1 MMGDNELN
9 PQQALL
15 LAVLQKQ
22 KGKNSM
28 NPVQIALVQDSFA
41 QVVPMADLAADLFY
55 TRLFTLDPA
64 LRSMFK
70 GDMCEQKRKLMATL
84 QFAVFSLSR
93 LDHLLPTVRTL
104 GERHAGYGVTA
115 AHYDT
120 VGQALLWTLEQGLG
134 AVFTPDVK
142 AAWAET
148 YLLLAGVMQEA
159 TANVQMELVA

>member
-1 MMGDNELN
+1 MRTARRFLPGFTSAIRQTHAPSFIQRRPEWVKTLQVFIISGSWAINRSNRIWSSQSFGD
-9 PQQALL
+9 
-15 LAVLQKQ
+15 
-22 KGKNSM
+22 
-28 NPVQIALVQDSFA
+28 
-41 QVVPMADLAADLFY
+41 
-55 TRLFTLDPA
+55 TLPA
-64 LRSMFK
+64 LEGCICHPRN
-70 GDMCEQKRKLMATL
+70 RTATL

-93 LDHLLPTVRTL
+93 LDHLLPAVRTL
-104 GERHAGYGVTA
+104 GERHAGCGVTA